1 MNMIMLIPVVLLG
14 SPLVMIWAMVTAGVS
29 SK

>member
-14 SPLVMIWAMVTAGVS
+14 SPLFMIWAMIAGGVS